1 MARKSNGVATA
12 AEKAAK
18 SLGGIILFLMVVS
31 GVINLLALTGSFY
44 MMQIYDRAIPS
55 QNVPTLLALSGLA
68 IGLYLFQG
76 LFETI
81 RSQIL
86 VRVGASM
93 DRKLGP
99 LAHKVT
105 IDMPRH
111 GFSPS
116 EALERSRDVDTIRGF
131 LSSQAPMALFDLPWM
146 PVYLVFVYLLH
157 PYLGALVIGGA
168 VVLAVLAIV
177 AEIFT
182 RRIASKAHRAMVLR
196 NSLADSNARNAEVLH
211 AMGFTGRAVERY
223 QEANADHLD
232 LMTGTSDVSGSL
244 GAVSRALR
252 MMMQSA
258 TLGLGAYLVIQ
269 GEMSAGSIIAA
280 SITSSRALAPV
291 DLAIGNWKN
300 IVGAR
305 GAWARI
311 KESLASLENATKQ
324 MLLPIPK
331 SDLKVEKLT
340 VAAPTSGRVLL
351 AEVSFDLK
359 AGQALG
365 VVGTSG
371 GGKTTLVRALTGIWS
386 PLRGSVRLD
395 DADLSQWPASS
406 VKSIVGYLPQDVS
419 LIDGT
424 IEENIARLEKD
435 ADPRAIVEA
444 AQAAGIHSMI
454 VRMPD
459 GYKTQVG
466 AGGHVLSAGQRQRV
480 GLARALYG
488 NPFLVVMDEPNSN
501 LDSEGEQALTAAIQ
515 GIKSRGGIAIV
526 VAHRPSALAAAD
538 LVAVIQNGKLAA
550 FGTKDEILSPNK
562 ARNVQPMRPP
572 VAANEEQDLRMQP
585 VRVG

>member
-1 MARKSNGVATA
+1 MKVRKASGGATA
-12 AEKAAK
+12 AEKAVRNL
-18 SLGGIILFLMVVS
+18 SGILLFLMIVS

-55 QNVPTLLALSGLA
+55 QNIPTLLALSALA

-111 GFSPS
+111 GFSAS
-116 EALERSRDVDTIRGF
+116 EALERGRDVDTIRGF

-157 PYLGALVIGGA
+157 PYLGALVIAGA
-168 VVLAVLAIV
+168 VVLSVLAIT

-182 RRIASKAHRAMVLR
+182 RRIAGKAHKAMMAR
-196 NSLADSNARNAEVLH
+196 NALADSNARNAEVLH
-211 AMGFTGRAVERY
+211 AMGFAGRAVERF
-223 QEANADHLD
+223 QAANAEHLD

-244 GAVSRALR
+244 SAISRALR
-252 MMMQSA
+252 MMLQSA

-300 IVGAR
+300 IVNAR

-311 KESLASLENATKQ
+311 KESMAALENAVRQ
-324 MLLPIPK
+324 MPLPLPK

-340 VAAPTSGRVLL
+340 VAAPASGRVLL

-365 VVGTSG
+365 VVGSSG
-371 GGKTTLVRALTGIWS
+371 GGKTTLVRALTGIWQ

-395 DADLSQWPASS
+395 DADLAQWPSDSVSS
-406 VKSIVGYLPQDVS
+406 IIGYLPQDVS

-424 IEENIARLEKD
+424 IEENIARLDRE
-435 ADPRAIVEA
+435 ADPKAVVAA
-444 AQAAGIHSMI
+444 AQAAGIHAMI

-459 GYKTQVG
+459 GYRTQVG
-466 AGGHVLSAGQRQRV
+466 AGGHVLSAGQRQRI

-488 NPFLVVMDEPNSN
+488 NPFLVIMDEPNSN
-501 LDSEGEQALTAAIQ
+501 LDSEGELALTEAIQ
-515 GIKSRGGIAIV
+515 GIKARGGIAIV
-526 VAHRPSALAAAD
+526 VAHRPSALVAVD
-538 LVAVIQNGKLAA
+538 LIAVIQNGKLAG
-550 FGTKDEILSPNK
+550 FGNKDDILSTGK
-562 ARNVQPMRPP
+562 SQKVQPLRPP
-572 VAANEEQDLRMQP
+572 VMA
-585 VRVG
+585 G